1 MPRPTRYVLTLVAAL
16 ASAVTLGCRDV
27 EAPNEDPA
35 TTTYAASLNVNLSL
49 MKRTP
54 SGLYY
59 QDLSVGT
66 GKQAVKDSTLKV
78 YYTGQLTSGH
88 TFDTNVNKT
97 PFTFVLGQGQVIKGW
112 DEGILAGEP
121 MRVNG
126 RRRLV
131 IPPDLG
137 YGGHTTG
144 TIPAGS
150 VLVFDI
156 TLVAAGT

>member
-1 MPRPTRYVLTLVAAL
+1 MFRPVRFAL
-16 ASAVTLGCRDV
+16 AAAAVLVGLACRDV
-27 EAPNEDPA
+27 NAPTEDPA
-35 TTTYAASLNVNLSL
+35 ATTYAPTLNVNLSA
-49 MKRTP
+49 MKRTA

-66 GKQAVKDSTLKV
+66 GKQAVNDSTLKV
-78 YYTGQLTSGH
+78 YYTGALTSGQ
-88 TFDTNVNKT
+88 TFETNVNKT
-97 PFTFVLGQGQVIKGW
+97 PFAFVLGQGVVIRGW

-137 YGGHTTG
+137 YGGKTSG
-144 TIPAGS
+144 KIPAGS

-156 TLVAAGT
+156 TLVAVGA

>member
-1 MPRPTRYVLTLVAAL
+1 MFRPVRFAFAAAAVLVGL
-16 ASAVTLGCRDV
+16 ACRDV
-27 EAPNEDPA
+27 AAPNEDP
-35 TTTYAASLNVNLSL
+35 TSTTYAPALNVNLSA
-49 MKRTP
+49 MKRTA

-78 YYTGQLTSGH
+78 YYTGSLTSGQ

-97 PFTFVLGQGQVIKGW
+97 PFAFVLGQGVVIKGW

-131 IPPDLG
+131 IPPELG
-137 YGGHTTG
+137 YGGKTNG
-144 TIPAGS
+144 KIPAGS

-156 TLVAAGT
+156 TLVAVGT

>member
-1 MPRPTRYVLTLVAAL
+1 MTRTLRLVLATTVALVGL
-16 ASAVTLGCRDV
+16 ACRDV
-27 EAPNEDPA
+27 AAPNEDPA
-35 TTTYAASLNVNLSL
+35 ATTYAPALNVNLAA
-49 MKRTP
+49 MKRTE

-66 GKQAVKDSTLKV
+66 GKQAAKDSTLKV
-78 YYTGQLTSGH
+78 YYTGSLTSGQ

-97 PFTFVLGQGQVIKGW
+97 PFAFVLGQGAVIKGW

-131 IPPDLG
+131 IPSDLG
-137 YGGHTTG
+137 YGGKTNG
-144 TIPAGS
+144 KIPAGS

-156 TLVAAGT
+156 TLVAVGA

>member
-1 MPRPTRYVLTLVAAL
+1 MFRSARLRPLLLAIAAVGLAL
-16 ASAVTLGCRDV
+16 ACRDV

-35 TTTYAASLNVNLSL
+35 TTTYAASLGVNLSQ
-49 MKRTP
+49 MKKTS

-59 QDLSVGT
+59 QDLVIGT
-66 GKQAVKDSTLKV
+66 GKAAVNDSLLKV
-78 YYTGQLTSGH
+78 YYTGSLTSGH
-88 TFDTNVNKT
+88 VFDTNVNKT
-97 PFTFVLGQGQVIKGW
+97 PFSFTLGKGEVIKGW

-126 RRRLV
+126 KRRLV
-131 IPPDLG
+131 IPPNLG
-137 YGGHTTG
+137 YGGKTYQ

-156 TLVAAGT
+156 TLVSVGS

>member
-1 MPRPTRYVLTLVAAL
+1 MSRPVRFAL
-16 ASAVTLGCRDV
+16 AAAAVLAGLACRDV
-27 EAPNEDPA
+27 AAPTEDPA
-35 TTTYAASLNVNLSL
+35 TTSYAPALNVNLSA
-49 MKRTP
+49 MKRTA

-66 GKQAVKDSTLKV
+66 GKQAANDSTLKV
-78 YYTGQLTSGH
+78 YYTGALTSGQ

-97 PFTFVLGQGQVIKGW
+97 PFAFALGQGVVIKGW

-131 IPPDLG
+131 IPSDLG
-137 YGGHTTG
+137 YGGKTNG
-144 TIPAGS
+144 KIPAGS

-156 TLVAAGT
+156 TLVAVGA